1 MTMWLPW
8 RPVLLSGG
16 SVPAI
21 STSVTHAEIYVLCR
35 LAAQTVVSQWRRLHP
50 EDDDAE
56 EYRFAPR
63 AGDVLEVG
71 SAFGYSAIAMAL
83 AGARVT
89 AVDPHA
95 GELPNSLAVMR
106 ANVAAYEVA
115 DQVDIRVGPSQEIL
129 PTLELGSFDLAF
141 IDADHREPAVT
152 HDVQWALKLLRP
164 GGWLAC
170 HDLDEG
176 SCPGVRAAL
185 DKLFDHPMP
194 TVDTLF
200 TVQV

>member
-1 MTMWLPW
+1 MTMFLPW
-8 RPVLLSGG
+8 RPVLLAGG
-16 SVPAI
+16 SVPTI
-21 STSVTHAEIYVLCR
+21 STSVTHAETEVLRR
-35 LAAQTVVSQWRRLHP
+35 LAAQTGASQWRRAHP
-50 EDDDAE
+50 DDQDTDV
-56 EYRFAPR
+56 RFAPR

-83 AGARVT
+83 AGAKVT

-95 GELPNSLAVMR
+95 GELPNSLEVMR
-106 ANVAAYEVA
+106 ANLDAYEVA
-115 DQVDIRVGPSQEIL
+115 DQVTIIAEPSQVAL
-129 PTLELGSFDLAF
+129 PRLELGSFDLVF

-152 HDVQWALKLLRP
+152 HDAEWALKLLRP
-164 GGWLAC
+164 GGMLAM

-185 DKLFDHPMP
+185 NKLFDHPQP

-200 TVQV
+200 VHQL